1 MVGLDSSLTPPPP
14 LTSFLGCRS
23 RMMASFR
30 SFFSR
35 RQTDR
40 TTLTFGSGVF
50 LLKQLPQFI
59 WWQPFYRRVLVK
71 ASRKA
76 VCVHNLLQISGL
88 RPLPAFL
95 SDQLPLELM
104 PVRQGPGQFEFTPHR
119 RDPCG
124 FAFFHTSHSFHSL
137 LITYFNKQRAQ
148 AVLVRFM

>member
-1 MVGLDSSLTPPPP
+1 
-14 LTSFLGCRS
+14 
-23 RMMASFR
+23 MASFK
-30 SFFSR
+30 SFLSR

-124 FAFFHTSHSFHSL
+124 FAFYVTHPIRS
-137 LITYFNKQRAQ
+137 IPC
-148 AVLVRFM
+148 